1 MDIIKKTWY
10 FRTVRARI
18 TFSFAVL
25 LLMVHLL
32 ALLIMDTVLSY
43 SNEVLPLNVDS
54 SLGGESLNKSFQEF
68 LKSLSH
74 WHNLVLIFGSISF
87 TCALF
92 VSAWIAK
99 GVAQPIRVLVDYAK
113 SIQYGDYS
121 KQLTLNRGDEM
132 GQLGDVL
139 QTMSDSIAKR
149 ESKLNELVNYDAL
162 TGLPNRNLFQ
172 DRLDQAIKVAKR
184 GGYPM
189 AVMIMDL
196 NRFKEV
202 NDILGHSY
210 GDLLLKE
217 VAKRLQTIVLREY
230 DTVARLG
237 GDEFVLLLAT
247 NMEGAKIVANKLL
260 SVIDQSIELQ
270 GQEVI
275 VTASIGISCFP
286 EHTAKPKELLQY
298 AELAMYSAKNSHTGF
313 ALFDSVHNA
322 QDQQYLSLLAELRR
336 AVLNNEL
343 VLYYQPKLELSTGK
357 ISHAEALV
365 RWIHPERG
373 LVPPMEFI
381 PFAENTGFIRTITLW
396 VIERSLRQQKELQA
410 AGVALIVSIN
420 ISAQDLFIPKFPTL
434 FAELLEKYDIAA
446 EYLVLEIT
454 ESAIMSDLQSALGI
468 LNEIYD
474 MGLRLSIDDFGTG
487 YSSLAYLKKL
497 PVSELKIDRSFIK
510 NMETDRDD
518 NMIVH
523 STIDLAHNMGL
534 KVVAEGVEN
543 AATWSGLEELGCDF
557 LQGYAISPPVPLP
570 TFLNWVKESPWQL
583 NQVA

>member
-43 SNEVLPLNVDS
+43 SNEVLPLNVES

-381 PFAENTGFIRTITLW
+381 PFAENTGFIRTIT
-396 VIERSLRQQKELQA
+396 
-410 AGVALIVSIN
+410 
-420 ISAQDLFIPKFPTL
+420 PKFPTL